1 MMLEDPYVGRN
12 FDSIFYINHSFEW
25 LKYKIYFQDTFLN
38 YEILL
43 SLGTVSSAIQRSAA
57 VQVRDTKNA

>member
-1 MMLEDPYVGRN
+1 MMLEDPYVGRK
-12 FDSIFYINHSFEW
+12 FDSILKW